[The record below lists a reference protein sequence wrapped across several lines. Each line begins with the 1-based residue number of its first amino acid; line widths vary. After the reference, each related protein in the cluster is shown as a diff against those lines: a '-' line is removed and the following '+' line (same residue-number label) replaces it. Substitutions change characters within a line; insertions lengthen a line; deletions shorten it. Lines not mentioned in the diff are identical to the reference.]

1 MRGRRGD
8 RTDQEGDA
16 QQAQTQRMARLSVDV
31 HRIGTSSVTV
41 VGWPAR
47 TRVTLMFQ
55 VPVAGKVA
63 PRTETWLAVMG
74 TTSSR
79 LGGMSA
85 VPAVISTAS
94 TDRKSTRLNH
104 SH

>member
-1 MRGRRGD
+1 
-8 RTDQEGDA
+8 
-16 QQAQTQRMARLSVDV
+16 MARLSVDV

-94 TDRKSTRLNH
+94 TRSEAHTSEPQSLMRISYAVFCLQNTTP
-104 SH
+104 SQSL

>member
-1 MRGRRGD
+1 
-8 RTDQEGDA
+8 
-16 QQAQTQRMARLSVDV
+16 MARLSVDV

-85 VPAVISTAS
+85 VPAVSSTAS
-94 TDRKSTRLNH
+94 TGSNSPGPVVEKKGWRSVDRKRLGEGKRLAGR
-104 SH
+104 